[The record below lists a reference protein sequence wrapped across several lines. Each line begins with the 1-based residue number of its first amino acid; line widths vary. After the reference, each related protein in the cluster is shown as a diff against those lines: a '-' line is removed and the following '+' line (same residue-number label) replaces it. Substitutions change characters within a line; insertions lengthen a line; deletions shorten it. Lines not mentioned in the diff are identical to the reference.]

1 MKLTQG
7 DRQRTSEQVVTPST
21 HMQVIQGV
29 ESANQLLPSV
39 CSSPPYIQP
48 EREDQITGK
57 PFFKPAIMHFQLF
70 LYPDSED
77 SRLLDQPSGA
87 YTLVADTQ
95 ETHTEP
101 HLPARH
107 RLALKNQERYERV
120 KREGWRSQTWQ
131 VQVEQWFEL
140 GVQVC
145 PSLNSCPSTVQ
156 TVSTDGH
163 ETEIRK
169 QSEGLHKEQ
178 TGLKQN
184 KYHQFVLQKLQVG
197 QQFRSTCALRAALA
211 WLGNWSNTRRLW
223 ADEGYAGD
231 GASDTRAALAGVR
244 GRREGVGVGMDNTL
258 I

>member
-39 CSSPPYIQP
+39 CSSPPYMQP

-57 PFFKPAIMHFQLF
+57 PFSKPAIMHFHLF

-87 YTLVADTQ
+87 YTLAADTQ

-101 HLPARH
+101 HLPTRH
-107 RLALKNQERYERV
+107 RLELKNQERFERV

-131 VQVEQWFEL
+131 MQVEQWFEL
-140 GVQVC
+140 GVHVC

-169 QSEGLHKEQ
+169 QSEGLHNEQ

-184 KYHQFVLQKLQVG
+184 KAHQFEITRRPTVQEYLCTQG
-197 QQFRSTCALRAALA
+197 STVLA
-211 WLGNWSNTRRLW
+211 W
-223 ADEGYAGD
+223 
-231 GASDTRAALAGVR
+231 
-244 GRREGVGVGMDNTL
+244 
-258 I
+258 